1 VTVASARAFDFIVV
15 GGGSAGAVLA
25 NRLSADPARTVL
37 LLEAGGDHR
46 GPTAT
51 IPAFSSFNLSRKRRI
66 WPYYTVPQ
74 ANLDGRTL
82 YTPRGRML
90 GGTSGVNGMVYMRGH
105 REDFDRWAREGATG
119 WSYGEVLPYFRR
131 AEQCDGGDPLFR
143 GVNGPLRVTRRAFL
157 EPLSEAFLVACQ
169 QAGIGLTD
177 DPNGALQLGGAR
189 SDLTMWRGRRVSSA
203 AAYLDPVRSRPNLTV
218 QTNAMVLR
226 LDVKG
231 GSARGVV
238 YSVGSRVTSVQAD
251 CEIVLCAGAVNSP
264 QLLMLSGIG
273 GADMLQRHG
282 VSVTLDSPAVGV
294 GLQDHLAVDIGY
306 ESTVLPSFLRHLRPS
321 ALARALVDFFADR
334 ESALSSNGFEV
345 GAMLQCLKDA
355 TYPDVQCMF
364 IPIAKNL
371 LKPRLR
377 EHGFTLSIGPGTIDS
392 RGSVKLRSADPRDH
406 PLIDPAYLSESRDV
420 ARAAAAIEA
429 AFDLAD
435 QPSLRRTRGR
445 LLMPEQ
451 RPRSTGEAAI
461 IARRTGFGCYH
472 LAASCAM
479 GPAGVVDPQGRVHGM
494 TRLRICDASIMPSI
508 TNANLN
514 ATIIMMAE
522 KIADAILGLPPLAPA
537 VTTSA

>member
-1 VTVASARAFDFIVV
+1 MNASRAFDFIVV

-66 WPYYTVPQ
+66 WPYHTVPQ

-119 WSYGEVLPYFRR
+119 WSYAEVLPYFRR
-131 AEQCDGGDPLFR
+131 AEQFDGGDPLFR
-143 GVNGPLRVTRRAFL
+143 GSDGPLRVTRRQKL
-157 EPLSEAFLVACQ
+157 EPLSEAFLAACVE
-169 QAGIGLTD
+169 AGIGLTE
-177 DPNGALQLGGAR
+177 DPNGAVQTGGAR
-189 SDLTMWRGRRVSSA
+189 SDLTTWRGRRVSSA
-203 AAYLDPVRSRPNLTV
+203 AAYLDPVLARPNLTI
-218 QTNAMVLR
+218 QTGAMVLR
-226 LDVKG
+226 VDVKHG
-231 GSARGVV
+231 IARGVT
-238 YSVGSRVTSVQAD
+238 YALGSQVIAAQAD
-251 CEIVLCAGAVNSP
+251 CEVVLSAGAVNSP

-273 GADMLQRHG
+273 GADMLRRHG
-282 VSVTLDSPAVGV
+282 LSVTLDLPTVGV
-294 GLQDHLAVDIGY
+294 GLQDHLAVDVAY
-306 ESTVLPSFLRHLRPS
+306 ESTVLPSFSRHLRPV
-321 ALARALVDFFADR
+321 AMMRALIDWAAGR
-334 ESALSSNGFEV
+334 ESALASNGFEV
-345 GAMLQCLKDA
+345 GAMLQCLNDA

-364 IPIAKNL
+364 IPIAKDL

-377 EHGFTLSIGPGTIDS
+377 EHGFTLSVGPGTIDS
-392 RGSVKLRSADPRDH
+392 RGSVRLRSADPRDY
-406 PLIDPAYLSESRDV
+406 PLINPAHLSTSLDV
-420 ARAAAAIEA
+420 SRAAAAIEA

-435 QPSLRRTRGR
+435 QPSLKRTRGR
-445 LLMPEQ
+445 LLMPER
-451 RPRSTGEAAI
+451 RPRSTEEAAS

-479 GPAGVVDPQGRVHGM
+479 GQAGVVDPQGRVHGLE
-494 TRLRICDASIMPSI
+494 RLRICDGSIMPSI

-514 ATIIMMAE
+514 APIIMMAE
-522 KIADAILGLPPLAPA
+522 KIADAMLGMAPLAPTEPTPA
-537 VTTSA
+537 